1 MTTTW
6 RLSAYPA
13 EFCSSGDL
21 PGGDGIA
28 VPMSILED
36 IKDLDL
42 GQIHFEISG
51 NLHSKVCSTPSR
63 FLDGDDQNAYLPDW
77 MFQNLYLQPGD
88 QATLDLVASPLP
100 KATRLKLQPHDSAFL
115 TLPDHKSQLEKGLA
129 CFKTVTP
136 SSVIEVALEGEKF
149 EISVSDAEPP
159 GPNLSLVDTDVSIEF
174 EAPLDYVE
182 QKPEDWP
189 AEEDWPLALGVRI
202 TEERLTVPKVDVLS
216 DGRHITVRPP
226 APAAPLALPAPETT
240 PKPDGFV
247 PFSGRGHRLGS

>member
-63 FLDGDDQNAYLPDW
+63 FLDGDDQRVPR
-77 MFQNLYLQPGD
+77 
-88 QATLDLVASPLP
+88 ASWI
-100 KATRLKLQPHDSAFL
+100 D
-115 TLPDHKSQLEKGLA
+115 
-129 CFKTVTP
+129 
-136 SSVIEVALEGEKF
+136 I
-149 EISVSDAEPP
+149 
-159 GPNLSLVDTDVSIEF
+159 
-174 EAPLDYVE
+174 
-182 QKPEDWP
+182 
-189 AEEDWPLALGVRI
+189 
-202 TEERLTVPKVDVLS
+202 
-216 DGRHITVRPP
+216 
-226 APAAPLALPAPETT
+226 
-240 PKPDGFV
+240 
-247 PFSGRGHRLGS
+247 